1 VLSVVLAFAALGQC
15 GPRGCVPGGGLPS
28 MPFFMPPPV
37 YVQPPPVQQPV
48 VGQQIG
54 PPISDGKANGK
65 LLRVEIEHGDGSRW
79 WYTFA
84 PPVDATVILD
94 PKNSNAALSVEFPGD
109 RKGRHPVPPTKP
121 LKECKNGECCCED
134 CKCNPCHCGN
144 EKTPATP
151 NPIEQVL
158 EDATIP
164 NYGLDVAKI
173 RSAAKE
179 FEYSLSGRKC
189 TKKQALEAIASAGD
203 GLLDD
208 SAHLRLSCIGTKEE
222 CQPIMDD
229 VANKP
234 QFKGLN
240 FTFQAYRPDDPMIKD
255 IGVQPGKPAV
265 YLQQPDGKVLARW
278 ESYVGAEQVAGE
290 IRKRDP
296 NYDPNKDPRPDK
308 PAPIVP
314 DLSAIDLKAFL
325 AKLPGWVWAVAVFF
339 GMSFLNKSPVKV

>member
-37 YVQPPPVQQPV
+37 YVQPSPTVKDYLTVQQPV
-48 VGQQIG
+48 VGQQVG
-54 PPISDGKANGK
+54 PPISDGKATGK
-65 LLRVEIEHGDGSRW
+65 ICRVEIEHANGSRW

-94 PKNSNAALSVEFPGD
+94 PKNSNAALSVEFPGE
-109 RKGRHPVPPTKP
+109 RKGRHPVPPKTV
-121 LKECKNGECCCED
+121 KECKNGECCCED
-134 CKCNPCHCGN
+134 CKCDPCFCGG
-144 EKTPATP
+144 EKSPVVEA
-151 NPIEQVL
+151 QD
-158 EDATIP
+158 DAGIP
-164 NYGLDVAKI
+164 NFGLDVAKI
-173 RSAAKE
+173 KTASKE
-179 FEYSLSGRKC
+179 YEFSLNGKKC
-189 TKKQALEAIASAGD
+189 TKRQALDAIAGD
-203 GLLDD
+203 GIVDD
-208 SAHLRLSCIGTKEE
+208 STHLRLSCIGTKEE

-234 QFKGLN
+234 AYKGLN
-240 FTFQAYRPDDPMIKD
+240 FTFQAYRPEDPMIKD